1 MPEPNLI
8 LVCAVAFATV
18 LTLLSILAGLIHLI
32 TLMFPEKEKESDDAV
47 IAAINTAVSASIPG
61 ARVTNIEEIE

>member
-47 IAAINTAVSASIPG
+47 IAAINTAVSTSIPG

>member
-1 MPEPNLI
+1 
-8 LVCAVAFATV
+8 
-18 LTLLSILAGLIHLI
+18 LIHLI

-47 IAAINTAVSASIPG
+47 IAAINTAVSTSIPG

>member
-18 LTLLSILAGLIHLI
+18 LILLSILAGLIHLV
-32 TLMFPEKEKESDDAV
+32 TLLFPEKTEESDDAV
-47 IAAINTAVSASIPG
+47 IAAINSAVSTAIPG
-61 ARVTNIEEIE
+61 AKVTNIEEIK